1 MKKGGWHIMGRLI
14 VLCLIFL
21 SVLSFPG
28 NATAIIIGE
37 VWSTG
42 ALSSAQN
49 PALGPPKELQSDG
62 TFKDALPNATF
73 TVNGDINFAGNTPS
87 LTFGQFLNSPLVWV
101 SSSIKLDDLMFSK
114 TSPVPDQ
121 GIFFRFTWSLDLP
134 AGSSPVTITHD
145 DGFFL
150 QLSTGKTIDQYTEKV
165 GSPAE
170 AKFDLTVPSDGT
182 YVITLNYGALND
194 TDSHVLIFRTPEPGS
209 MLLLA
214 LGIIG
219 IGVLRRRH

>member
-1 MKKGGWHIMGRLI
+1 MGRLI
-14 VLCLIFL
+14 VLCAIFL

-28 NATAIIIGE
+28 NATAIIYGE
-37 VWSTG
+37 VWNTG
-42 ALSSAQN
+42 ALSSAAN
-49 PALGPPKELQSDG
+49 PALGPPKDVQPDG

-87 LTFGQFLNSPLVWV
+87 LTFGQFLNSPLDWV
-101 SSSIKLDDLMFSK
+101 SSSIKLDYLMFSK